1 MKNPDSRPAGAADLR
16 AWQLRIFWLLW
27 TAYASYYLCR
37 VNFAVAQ
44 PLILREFSDWTAA
57 QIGLIPS
64 IYAMCYAVGQ
74 VVNGTLGER
83 FGARLLMTLALVGAA
98 LALPLLS
105 RAHDASLRAVP
116 LPRAAGRRY
125 PSLPE

>member
-1 MKNPDSRPAGAADLR
+1 MKKLTTHGPHAASLR

-44 PLILREFSDWTAA
+44 PLILREFPDWTAA

-83 FGARLLMTLALVGAA
+83 FGARRLMTMALVGAA
-98 LALPLLS
+98 VALAVAGESETS
-105 RAHDASLRAVP
+105 RA
-116 LPRAAGRRY
+116 
-125 PSLPE
+125 